1 MRVCVFGL
9 WHLGSVT
16 AACLSAKGHQVI
28 GLDFDEAN
36 ISALSQG
43 KPPLFEPGLEDL
55 VKAGLD
61 RKTLEFTSSRQEALK
76 DTEVLWV
83 TFDTPVD
90 ENDVADVDS
99 VVDAVESLFDQV
111 PQGCT
116 VLISSQVPVGTTKL
130 LQQLFKKKHPTTSVN
145 FAYSPENLRL
155 GSAIKVFTEPDR
167 IVVGVSD
174 EETKSVL
181 TTLLTPITDR
191 VEWMQVASAEMV
203 KHATNAFLAT
213 SVTFINEVATLC
225 EYTGADAKEVE
236 RGLKTEVRI
245 GPKAYLSP
253 GGAFAGGT
261 LARDISFLSTIA
273 SKHNFPAHLLRSVA
287 QSNLQ
292 HKDWAHRRLRDN
304 LGELSG
310 KTVAV
315 WGLTYKPGTDT
326 LRRSSSIE
334 LCRRLAAEG
343 VSIRGF
349 DPAVKELPAEL
360 RSIVTLSTSAIEA
373 ARAAD
378 ALVVATEWPE
388 FREIHAGEVSAAM
401 RRPLVLDANR
411 SLFQQWGALK
421 DVTYLSVGKPS

>member
-28 GLDFDEAN
+28 GLDFDHAN

-43 KPPLFEPGLEDL
+43 KPPLFEAGLEDL
-55 VKAGLD
+55 IKAGLE
-61 RKTLEFTSSRQEALK
+61 RKTLRFTSSSQEALK
-76 DTEVLWV
+76 DAEILWV

-99 VVDAVESLFDQV
+99 VINAVASLFDQI
-111 PQGCT
+111 PTSCT
-116 VLISSQVPVGTTKL
+116 ILISSQVPVGTTRHLQKL
-130 LQQLFKKKHPTTSVN
+130 FEEKHPNKSVT

-155 GSAIKVFTEPDR
+155 GSAIKVFSEPDR

-174 EETKSVL
+174 ERTKSVL
-181 TTLLTPITDR
+181 TDLLSPITVR

-236 RGLKTEVRI
+236 RGLKTEMRI

-273 SKHNFPAHLLRSVA
+273 TKHQFPAHLLRSVA

-292 HKDWAHRRLRDN
+292 HKEWAHRRLCDN

-343 VSIRGF
+343 VAVRGF
-349 DPAVKELPAEL
+349 DPAVKELPAEMN
-360 RSIVTLSTSAIEA
+360 SILALSTSPLEA
-373 ARAAD
+373 ARGAD
-378 ALVVATEWPE
+378 ALIVATEWPE
-388 FREIHAGEVSAAM
+388 FREVSALEVRAAM
-401 RRPLVLDANR
+401 RTPLILDANR
-411 SLFQQWGALK
+411 SLFQQWGAVK
-421 DVTYLSVGKPS
+421 NVQYLSVGKPS

>member
-1 MRVCVFGL
+1 MRICVFGL

-16 AACLSAKGHQVI
+16 SACLSAKGHQVV
-28 GLDFDEAN
+28 GLDFDQAN
-36 ISALSQG
+36 IAALSQG
-43 KPPLFEPGLEDL
+43 NPPLFEPGLEDL
-55 VKAGLD
+55 TKAGLE
-61 RKTLEFTSSRQEALK
+61 RKTLQFTSSPQEALK
-76 DTEVLWV
+76 DAEVLWV

-99 VVDAVESLFDQV
+99 VVDDVASLFDQI

-116 VLISSQVPVGTTKL
+116 VLISSQVPVGTTKH
-130 LQQLFKKKHPTTSVN
+130 LQQLFERQHPTKSAN

-167 IVVGVSD
+167 IVVGVSN
-174 EETKSVL
+174 ERTKTVL
-181 TTLLTPITDR
+181 TNLLTPITDR

-236 RGLKTEVRI
+236 RGLKTEMRI

-273 SKHNFPAHLLRSVA
+273 TRHQFPAHLLRSVA
-287 QSNLQ
+287 QSNLK
-292 HKDWAHRRLRDN
+292 HKEWAHRRLRDN
-304 LGELSG
+304 LGDLPG

-343 VSIRGF
+343 VIVHGF
-349 DPAVKELPAEL
+349 DPAVKELPAEMK
-360 RSIVTLSTSAIEA
+360 SILTLSTSPVDA
-373 ARAAD
+373 ARGAD

-388 FREIHAGEVSAAM
+388 FREVDALEVSAAM
-401 RRPLVLDANR
+401 RTPLVLDANR
-411 SLFQQWGALK
+411 SLFQQWCNAK
-421 DVTYLSVGKPS
+421 NVKYLSVGKPS